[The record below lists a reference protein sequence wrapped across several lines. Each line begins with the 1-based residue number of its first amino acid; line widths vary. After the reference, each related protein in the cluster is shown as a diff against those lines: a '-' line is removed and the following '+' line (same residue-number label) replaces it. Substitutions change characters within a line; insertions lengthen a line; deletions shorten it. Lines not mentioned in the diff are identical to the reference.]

1 MATIKDVAARAGVSV
16 TTVSHVV
23 NGTRHVSAK
32 GRQGVEAAIRELAYV
47 PNAMARSLKSNTTST
62 LGMLIPNSSNPYF
75 AEIVRIVEERCF
87 GAGYTLVLCNTH
99 DEPRRQ
105 SVYLQVLAERRI
117 DGLIVVSTGG
127 DNSLVTQLEHLRVP
141 TVLVDREIADPHCD
155 LVETAHM
162 QGGLLAARHL
172 LSLGHKRIAC
182 IGGPV
187 GVNPSEQRIE
197 GWRMALAEAG
207 AAPTITDGLL
217 WRGGF
222 TSQGGYEAMHAIL
235 RAEAVPS
242 AVFACN
248 DLMAIGALRAAHE
261 SDLRVPDELSIVG
274 FDDIELA
281 AYTSPAL
288 TTVAQPMERI
298 GALAVDMLLERVGGK
313 RRDARKVVL
322 QPELRVRDSTAR
334 HAPGLSAGVNASTT
348 ESAPQE
354 SPPPPTAKAKAIAK
368 AAAKAAAK
376 AGAKGSQKATGK
388 RKFL

>member
-1 MATIKDVAARAGVSV
+1 MATIKDVALKAEVSV

-23 NGTRHVSAK
+23 NDTRHVSAK
-32 GRQGVEAAIRELAYV
+32 VRERVELAIRELGYV

-75 AEIVRIVEERCF
+75 AEIVRIVEDRCF
-87 GAGYTLVLCNTH
+87 GAGYTLVLCNTD

-117 DGLIVVSTGG
+117 DGLIVVSTGESG
-127 DNSLVTQLEHLRVP
+127 DNDLAKQLNGLRVP
-141 TVLVDREIADPHCD
+141 TVLVDREIANPVCD

-162 QGGLLAARHL
+162 QGGLLAVRHL

-187 GVNPSEQRIE
+187 GVMPSEQRIE

-207 AAPTITDGLL
+207 ATPDIAKADTLL

-235 RAEAVPS
+235 RTEQKPS
-242 AVFACN
+242 AVFVCN

-261 SDLRVPDELSIVG
+261 SGVRVPDELSIVG
-274 FDDIELA
+274 FDDIELS

-288 TTVAQPMERI
+288 TTVAQPKERI

-322 QPELRVRDSTAR
+322 QPELCVRASTAR
-334 HAPGLSAGVNASTT
+334 HASFREATAPTT
-348 ESAPQE
+348 
-354 SPPPPTAKAKAIAK
+354 
-368 AAAKAAAK
+368 AAAAETA
-376 AGAKGSQKATGK
+376 SPQT
-388 RKFL
+388 RKSRTS

>member
-1 MATIKDVAARAGVSV
+1 MATIKDVALKAEVSV

-23 NGTRHVSAK
+23 NDTRHVSAK
-32 GRQGVEAAIRELAYV
+32 VRERVELAIRELGYV

-62 LGMLIPNSSNPYF
+62 MGMLIPNSSNPYF
-75 AEIVRIVEERCF
+75 AEIVRIVEDRCF
-87 GAGYTLVLCNTH
+87 GAGYTLVLCNTD
-99 DEPRRQ
+99 DEPHRQ

-117 DGLIVVSTGG
+117 DGLIVVSTGEG
-127 DNSLVTQLEHLRVP
+127 DDDALTKQLAGLRVP
-141 TVLVDREIADPHCD
+141 TVLVDREVANPACD

-162 QGGLLAARHL
+162 QGGLLAVRHL

-182 IGGPV
+182 IGGPA
-187 GVNPSEQRIE
+187 GVIPSEQRIE

-207 AAPTITDGLL
+207 ATPDIAKDALL

-235 RAEAVPS
+235 RTEQKPS
-242 AVFACN
+242 AVFVCN

-261 SDLRVPDELSIVG
+261 SGVRVPDELSIVG
-274 FDDIELA
+274 FDDIELS

-288 TTVAQPMERI
+288 TTVAQPKERI

-322 QPELRVRDSTAR
+322 QPELCVRASTAR
-334 HAPGLSAGVNASTT
+334 HASFREAT
-348 ESAPQE
+348 AP
-354 SPPPPTAKAKAIAK
+354 
-368 AAAKAAAK
+368 AAAAEKKA
-376 AGAKGSQKATGK
+376 SPQT
-388 RKFL
+388 RKSRTS

>member
-1 MATIKDVAARAGVSV
+1 
-16 TTVSHVV
+16 VV
-23 NGTRHVSAK
+23 NDTRHVSAK
-32 GRQGVEAAIRELAYV
+32 GRERVELAIRELGYV

-75 AEIVRIVEERCF
+75 AEIVRIVEDRCF
-87 GAGYTLVLCNTH
+87 GAGYTLVLCNTD
-99 DEPRRQ
+99 DEPHRQ

-117 DGLIVVSTGG
+117 DGLIVVSTGAG
-127 DNSLVTQLEHLRVP
+127 DDDSLVTQLRGLRMP
-141 TVLVDREIADPHCD
+141 TVLVDREIADPACD

-162 QGGLLAARHL
+162 QGGLLAVRHL

-187 GVNPSEQRIE
+187 GVMPSEQRIE

-207 AAPTITDGLL
+207 ATPNADALL

-235 RAEAVPS
+235 RTEQAPS
-242 AVFACN
+242 AVFVCN

-261 SDLRVPDELSIVG
+261 SGVRVPDDLSIVG
-274 FDDIELA
+274 FDDIELS

-288 TTVAQPMERI
+288 TTVAQPKERI
-298 GALAVDMLLERVGGK
+298 GALAVDMLLERVDGK

-322 QPELRVRDSTAR
+322 QPELRVRASTAR
-334 HAPGLSAGVNASTT
+334 HASFREPIAPATPPA
-348 ESAPQE
+348 SAPSSE
-354 SPPPPTAKAKAIAK
+354 ALSTEN
-368 AAAKAAAK
+368 
-376 AGAKGSQKATGK
+376 
-388 RKFL
+388 RKSRTP

>member
-1 MATIKDVAARAGVSV
+1 MATIKDVALRAGVSV

-23 NGTRHVSAK
+23 NDTRHVSAK
-32 GRQGVEAAIRELAYV
+32 GRERVEEAIRELGYV

-75 AEIVRIVEERCF
+75 AEIVRIVEDRCF
-87 GAGYTLVLCNTH
+87 GAGYTLVLCNTD

-117 DGLIVVSTGG
+117 DGLIVVSTGAG
-127 DNSLVTQLEHLRVP
+127 DDDSLVTQLHGLRIP
-141 TVLVDREIADPHCD
+141 TVLVDREIADPACD

-162 QGGLLAARHL
+162 QGGLLAVRHL

-187 GVNPSEQRIE
+187 GVMPSEQRIE

-207 AAPTITDGLL
+207 AAPNADALL

-222 TSQGGYEAMHAIL
+222 TIQGGYEAMHAIL
-235 RAEAVPS
+235 RTEHAPS
-242 AVFACN
+242 AVFVCN

-261 SDLRVPDELSIVG
+261 SGVHVPDDLSIVG
-274 FDDIELA
+274 FDDIELS
-281 AYTSPAL
+281 AYTSPPL
-288 TTVAQPMERI
+288 TTVAQPKERI

-322 QPELRVRDSTAR
+322 QPELRVRASTAR
-334 HAPGLSAGVNASTT
+334 HASFREA
-348 ESAPQE
+348 SAP
-354 SPPPPTAKAKAIAK
+354 STAASAP
-368 AAAKAAAK
+368 
-376 AGAKGSQKATGK
+376 SSTEN
-388 RKFL
+388 RKSRAP

>member
-1 MATIKDVAARAGVSV
+1 MATIKDVALRAGVSV

-23 NGTRHVSAK
+23 NDTRHVSAK
-32 GRQGVEAAIRELAYV
+32 GRERVEEAIRELGYV

-75 AEIVRIVEERCF
+75 AEIVRIVEDRCF
-87 GAGYTLVLCNTH
+87 GAGYTLVLCNTD

-117 DGLIVVSTGG
+117 DGLIVVSTGAG
-127 DNSLVTQLEHLRVP
+127 DDDSLVTQLHGLRIP
-141 TVLVDREIADPHCD
+141 TVLVDREIADPACD

-162 QGGLLAARHL
+162 QGGLLAVRHL

-187 GVNPSEQRIE
+187 GVMPSEQRIE

-207 AAPTITDGLL
+207 TAPNADALL

-235 RAEAVPS
+235 RTEEAPS
-242 AVFACN
+242 AVFVCN

-261 SDLRVPDELSIVG
+261 SGVRVPDELSIVG
-274 FDDIELA
+274 FDDIELS
-281 AYTSPAL
+281 AYTSPPL
-288 TTVAQPMERI
+288 TTVAQPKERI

-322 QPELRVRDSTAR
+322 QPELRVRASTAR
-334 HAPGLSAGVNASTT
+334 HASFR
-348 ESAPQE
+348 E
-354 SPPPPTAKAKAIAK
+354 
-368 AAAKAAAK
+368 AAAP
-376 AGAKGSQKATGK
+376 SSSSTPS
-388 RKFL
+388 RKSRTP

>member
-1 MATIKDVAARAGVSV
+1 MATIKDVALRAGVSV

-23 NGTRHVSAK
+23 NDTRHVSAK
-32 GRQGVEAAIRELAYV
+32 GRERVEEAIRELGYV

-75 AEIVRIVEERCF
+75 AEIVRIVEDRCF
-87 GAGYTLVLCNTH
+87 GAGYTLVLCNTD

-117 DGLIVVSTGG
+117 DGLIVVSTGAG
-127 DNSLVTQLEHLRVP
+127 DDDSLVTQLHGLRIP
-141 TVLVDREIADPHCD
+141 TVLVDREIADPACD

-162 QGGLLAARHL
+162 QGGLLAVRHL

-187 GVNPSEQRIE
+187 GVMPSEQRIE
-197 GWRMALAEAG
+197 GWRMALAESG
-207 AAPTITDGLL
+207 ATPDIANADALL

-235 RAEAVPS
+235 RTEEAPS
-242 AVFACN
+242 AVFVCN

-261 SDLRVPDELSIVG
+261 SGVHVPDELSIVG
-274 FDDIELA
+274 FDDIELS
-281 AYTSPAL
+281 AYTSPPL
-288 TTVAQPMERI
+288 TTVAQPKERI

-322 QPELRVRDSTAR
+322 QPELRVRASTAR
-334 HAPGLSAGVNASTT
+334 HASFR
-348 ESAPQE
+348 E
-354 SPPPPTAKAKAIAK
+354 
-368 AAAKAAAK
+368 AAAPSSSSSSSASEAAA
-376 AGAKGSQKATGK
+376 APS
-388 RKFL
+388 RKSRTP

>member
-1 MATIKDVAARAGVSV
+1 MATIKDVALRAGVSV

-23 NGTRHVSAK
+23 NDTRHVSAK
-32 GRQGVEAAIRELAYV
+32 GRERVEEAIRELGYV

-75 AEIVRIVEERCF
+75 AEIVRIVEDRCF
-87 GAGYTLVLCNTH
+87 GAGYTLVLCNTD

-117 DGLIVVSTGG
+117 DGLIVVSTGAG
-127 DNSLVTQLEHLRVP
+127 DDDSLVTQLHGLRIP
-141 TVLVDREIADPHCD
+141 TVLVDREIADPACD

-162 QGGLLAARHL
+162 QGGLLAVRHL

-187 GVNPSEQRIE
+187 GVMPSEQRIE

-207 AAPTITDGLL
+207 AVPNADALL

-235 RAEAVPS
+235 RTEHAPS
-242 AVFACN
+242 AVFVCN

-261 SDLRVPDELSIVG
+261 SGVHVPDDLSIVG
-274 FDDIELA
+274 FDDIELS
-281 AYTSPAL
+281 AYTSPPL
-288 TTVAQPMERI
+288 TTVAQPKERI

-322 QPELRVRDSTAR
+322 QPELRVRASTAR
-334 HAPGLSAGVNASTT
+334 HASFREAAAPAPA
-348 ESAPQE
+348 SAPVS
-354 SPPPPTAKAKAIAK
+354 SPTEN
-368 AAAKAAAK
+368 
-376 AGAKGSQKATGK
+376 
-388 RKFL
+388 RKSRAP

>member
-1 MATIKDVAARAGVSV
+1 MATIKDVALKAEVSV

-23 NGTRHVSAK
+23 NDTRHVSAK
-32 GRQGVEAAIRELAYV
+32 VRERVELAIRELGYV

-75 AEIVRIVEERCF
+75 AEIVRIVEDRCF
-87 GAGYTLVLCNTH
+87 GAGYTLVLCNTD

-117 DGLIVVSTGG
+117 DGLIVVSTGESG
-127 DNSLVTQLEHLRVP
+127 DNDLAKQLNGLRVP
-141 TVLVDREIADPHCD
+141 TVLVDREIANPVCD

-162 QGGLLAARHL
+162 QGGLLAVRHL

-187 GVNPSEQRIE
+187 GVMPSEQRIE

-207 AAPTITDGLL
+207 AAPGIASTDSLL

-235 RAEAVPS
+235 RTEQAPS
-242 AVFACN
+242 AVFVCN

-261 SDLRVPDELSIVG
+261 SGVRVPDELSIVG
-274 FDDIELA
+274 FDDIELS

-288 TTVAQPMERI
+288 TTVAQPKERI

-322 QPELRVRDSTAR
+322 QPELCVRASTAR
-334 HAPGLSAGVNASTT
+334 HASFR
-348 ESAPQE
+348 EAPA
-354 SPPPPTAKAKAIAK
+354 PAP
-368 AAAKAAAK
+368 AAAETP
-376 AGAKGSQKATGK
+376 SQQP
-388 RKFL
+388 RKSRTS

>member
-1 MATIKDVAARAGVSV
+1 MATIKDVALRAGVSV

-23 NGTRHVSAK
+23 NDTRHVSAK
-32 GRQGVEAAIRELAYV
+32 GRERVELAIRELGYV

-75 AEIVRIVEERCF
+75 AEIVRIVEDRCF
-87 GAGYTLVLCNTH
+87 GAGYTLVLCNTD
-99 DEPRRQ
+99 DEPHRQ

-117 DGLIVVSTGG
+117 DGLIVVSTGAG
-127 DNSLVTQLEHLRVP
+127 DDDSLVTQLRGLRMP
-141 TVLVDREIADPHCD
+141 TVLVDREIADPACD

-162 QGGLLAARHL
+162 QGGLLAVRHL

-187 GVNPSEQRIE
+187 GVMPSEQRIE

-207 AAPTITDGLL
+207 ATPNADALL

-235 RAEAVPS
+235 RTEQAPS
-242 AVFACN
+242 AVFVCN

-261 SDLRVPDELSIVG
+261 SGVRVPDDLSIVG
-274 FDDIELA
+274 FDDIELS

-288 TTVAQPMERI
+288 TTVAQPKERI

-322 QPELRVRDSTAR
+322 QPELRVRASTAR
-334 HAPGLSAGVNASTT
+334 HASFR
-348 ESAPQE
+348 E
-354 SPPPPTAKAKAIAK
+354 PTAP
-368 AAAKAAAK
+368 
-376 AGAKGSQKATGK
+376 ATPSSSSASSSEALSTEN
-388 RKFL
+388 RKSRTP

>member
-1 MATIKDVAARAGVSV
+1 MATIKDVALRAGVSV

-23 NGTRHVSAK
+23 NDTRHVSAK
-32 GRQGVEAAIRELAYV
+32 GRERVEEAIRELGYV

-75 AEIVRIVEERCF
+75 AEIVRIVEDRCF
-87 GAGYTLVLCNTH
+87 GAGYTLVLCNTD

-117 DGLIVVSTGG
+117 DGLIVVSTGAG
-127 DNSLVTQLEHLRVP
+127 DDDSLVTQLHGLRIP
-141 TVLVDREIADPHCD
+141 TVLVDREIADPACD

-162 QGGLLAARHL
+162 QGGLLAVRHL

-187 GVNPSEQRIE
+187 GVMPSEQRIE

-207 AAPTITDGLL
+207 AAPNADALL

-235 RAEAVPS
+235 RTEHAPS
-242 AVFACN
+242 AVFVCN

-261 SDLRVPDELSIVG
+261 SGVHVPDDLSIVG
-274 FDDIELA
+274 FDDIELS
-281 AYTSPAL
+281 AYTSPPL
-288 TTVAQPMERI
+288 TTVAQPKERI

-313 RRDARKVVL
+313 RRDTRKVVL
-322 QPELRVRDSTAR
+322 QPELRVRASTAR
-334 HAPGLSAGVNASTT
+334 HASFREA
-348 ESAPQE
+348 SAP
-354 SPPPPTAKAKAIAK
+354 STAASAP
-368 AAAKAAAK
+368 
-376 AGAKGSQKATGK
+376 SSTEN
-388 RKFL
+388 RKSRAP

>member
-1 MATIKDVAARAGVSV
+1 MATIKDVALRAGVSV

-23 NGTRHVSAK
+23 NDTRHVSAK
-32 GRQGVEAAIRELAYV
+32 GRERVEEAIRELGYV

-75 AEIVRIVEERCF
+75 AEIVRIVEDRCF
-87 GAGYTLVLCNTH
+87 GAGYTLVLCNTD

-117 DGLIVVSTGG
+117 DGLIVVSTGAG
-127 DNSLVTQLEHLRVP
+127 DDDSLVTQLHGLRIP
-141 TVLVDREIADPHCD
+141 TVLVDREIADPACD

-162 QGGLLAARHL
+162 QGGLLAVRHQ

-187 GVNPSEQRIE
+187 GVMPSEQRIE

-207 AAPTITDGLL
+207 TAPNADALL

-235 RAEAVPS
+235 RTEEAPS
-242 AVFACN
+242 AVFVCN

-261 SDLRVPDELSIVG
+261 SGVRVPDELSIVG
-274 FDDIELA
+274 FDDIELS
-281 AYTSPAL
+281 AYTSPPL
-288 TTVAQPMERI
+288 TTVAQPKERI

-322 QPELRVRDSTAR
+322 QPELRVRASTAR
-334 HAPGLSAGVNASTT
+334 HASFR
-348 ESAPQE
+348 E
-354 SPPPPTAKAKAIAK
+354 
-368 AAAKAAAK
+368 AAAP
-376 AGAKGSQKATGK
+376 SSSSTPS
-388 RKFL
+388 RKSRTP